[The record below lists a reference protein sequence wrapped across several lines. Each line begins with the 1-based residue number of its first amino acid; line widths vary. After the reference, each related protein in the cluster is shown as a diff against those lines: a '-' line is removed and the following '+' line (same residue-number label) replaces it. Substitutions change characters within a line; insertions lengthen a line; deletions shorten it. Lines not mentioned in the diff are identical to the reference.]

1 MARPF
6 WYLLGVVAL
15 AIGILGIFLPILPTT
30 PLIILAAFAFGKGSP
45 RIAAALEAH
54 QVFGPIIA
62 EWRRLGAIAPKF
74 KAAAIVMMAAVLVF
88 SIVMGFSK
96 LVIGVQALCIAGAAA
111 FILTRPSSGS

>member
-1 MARPF
+1 MSRPF
-6 WYLLGVVAL
+6 WYLLGVFAL

-45 RIAAALEAH
+45 RIAAALETH

-62 EWRRLGAIAPKF
+62 EWRRHGAIAPMF
-74 KAAAIVMMAAVLVF
+74 KAAALGMMATVLVLSF
-88 SIVMGFSK
+88 VMGFSE